1 MSRRIIQIKT
11 VYLYFSLI
19 SLKLNNNN
27 NDTNE
32 LIVLTIYEYNLSVM
46 NFIVHFNNSKNY
58 N

>member
-32 LIVLTIYEYNLSVM
+32 LIVLTIYEYNLISVM
-46 NFIVHFNNSKNY
+46 NFIAHFNNSKS
-58 N
+58 